1 MKKTILLSIFLCSF
15 SVKAQEN
22 LLNLLG
28 NDNEPMYISYLF
40 KGTKVV
46 NGQSVELP
54 SKGVLQFTIQ
64 HRFGTLNSGFYNLY
78 GLDNSQVRLGFDYG
92 IKDYL
97 SVGIG
102 RSSAIK
108 KIDMNSKFRI
118 KRQIKEGFPFT
129 IVMNSAIYIKQWQS
143 ADAQLEAFLLTNQLS
158 FTNQLLV
165 ARKINRDLTIQ
176 FSPTMVHYN
185 LVEKSVETYDKYS
198 IGVGGRYK
206 ITKRLSLN
214 SEYFYQLTDKK
225 NNNALSFGFDIET
238 GGHVFQLHLSNSS
251 AMIAPEF
258 ITKTNGNWLDGDI
271 YFGFNISRVF
281 TITK

>member
-1 MKKTILLSIFLCSF
+1 MKEIIIFGLLVSSF
-15 SVKAQEN
+15 IAKSQEN

-28 NDNEPMYISYLF
+28 DDNEPMYISYLF

-54 SKGVLQFTIQ
+54 SQGVLQFIIQ

-108 KIDMNSKFRI
+108 TIDMNSKFRI

-129 IVMNSAIYIKQWQS
+129 IVMNSAIYIKQWKS
-143 ADAQLEAFLLTNQLS
+143 ADAQLESFLLTNQLS
-158 FTNQLLV
+158 FTNQLLL

-185 LVEKSVETYDKYS
+185 LVEISEEPHDKYS